1 MATAAAN
8 MAAATEPGIRAR
20 TVIGPMEESRHR
32 PRCPPVLSFSHSF
45 ETAVDGAI
53 RGRGQLGI
61 SFVADWPPE
70 PFILVKLGGQSV
82 DRTLYEYL
90 FHGTVFVSAGKGG
103 DA

>member
-1 MATAAAN
+1 MSQN
-8 MAAATEPGIRAR
+8 D
-20 TVIGPMEESRHR
+20 
-32 PRCPPVLSFSHSF
+32 SF

-70 PFILVKLGGQSV
+70 PFILGKLGGQSV